1 MRERHRGFHV
11 HNDAPTMD
19 GAANVPLLSKFETLI
34 IGHKQI
40 QKKKGQHR
48 FSDGIV
54 HCAMKK
60 RFPTH

>member
-40 QKKKGQHR
+40 QKKRG
-48 FSDGIV
+48 STDLAMESCIV
-54 HCAMKK
+54 Q
-60 RFPTH
+60 